1 MKSKDLG
8 ILLDKTA
15 YSESSLVLH
24 FYTLEKGYQ
33 SYLFKGALKKRKAL
47 NQLGLYE
54 LSFFKRPESDLG
66 IINQLDFAWTP
77 QALFERP
84 QKVLL
89 VFFVV
94 DILQQTLRHQGP
106 DPTLFYFLRD
116 QLIALETSTSERKFP
131 TQFLAQYLMLLGYAP
146 LVEAEEAA
154 IFDLQKGSFCHPSQ
168 GGASCIQDP
177 ALVAFLKAQFWPI
190 TNQAEDQSSVRY
202 KNGLRILIEYA
213 QIHLHGFDLQ
223 KTLEILHDT
232 LYD

>member
-1 MKSKDLG
+1 LKTKDLG

-24 FYTLEKGYQ
+24 FYTLERGFQ
-33 SYLFKGALKKRKAL
+33 SFIFKGGLKKKKAL

-54 LSFFKRPESDLG
+54 VSFFKRPESDLG
-66 IINQLDFAWTP
+66 IIAQLDFAWAP
-77 QALFERP
+77 HALFERP

-89 VFFVV
+89 VFFIS

-106 DPTLFYFLRD
+106 DPKLFYFIRD
-116 QLIALETSTSERKFP
+116 QLIDLETSQHERKFP

-146 LVEAEEAA
+146 LLEEAQTA
-154 IFDLQKGSFCHPSQ
+154 VFDLQKGSFCAASQ

-177 ALVAFLKAQFWPI
+177 QMVAFLKSQFWPYL
-190 TNQAEDQSSVRY
+190 TEEQNSSTMYRH
-202 KNGLRILIEYA
+202 GLRILIEYA
-213 QIHLHGFDLQ
+213 QVHLQGFDLQ
-223 KTLEILHDT
+223 KTMEILHDT

>member
-1 MKSKDLG
+1 MKTKDLG

-24 FYTLEKGYQ
+24 FYTLERGFQ
-33 SYLFKGALKKRKAL
+33 SFIFKGGLKKKKAL

-54 LSFFKRPESDLG
+54 VSFFKRPESDLG
-66 IINQLDFAWTP
+66 IVAQLDFAWAP
-77 QALFERP
+77 HALFERP

-89 VFFVV
+89 VFFIS

-106 DPTLFYFLRD
+106 DPKLFYFIRD
-116 QLIALETSTSERKFP
+116 QLIDLETSRQERKFP

-146 LVEAEEAA
+146 LLEEAQTA
-154 IFDLQKGSFCHPSQ
+154 VFDLQKGSFCAASQ

-177 ALVAFLKAQFWPI
+177 HLVAFLKTQFWPNL
-190 TNQAEDQSSVRY
+190 TAEQNSSAMYRE
-202 KNGLRILIEYA
+202 GLRILIEYA
-213 QIHLHGFDLQ
+213 RVHLQGFDLQ
-223 KTLEILHDT
+223 KTMEILHDT